1 MKNYINMLTEEDVI
15 DVLKQNNLVLVEDNK
30 KKVIKRTKQGI
41 VVRCQKAKSILK
53 QIRDM
58 IEKSLPYV
66 KNVLFDNNK
75 LDEEP
80 EDNSEKI
87 LLIQN
92 FAIYE
97 VLSSETKQI
106 SYTLSSIYYDFMCD
120 KFGEEYVCD
129 YDNYK
134 LIKKQKDLTL

>member
-1 MKNYINMLTEEDVI
+1 MKNYINMLTQEDVI

-41 VVRCQKAKSILK
+41 VVRCQKAKSISK

-66 KNVLFDNNK
+66 KNVLFDNNMV
-75 LDEEP
+75 DEEP

-97 VLSSETKQI
+97 VLISETKQI
-106 SYTLSSIYYDFMCD
+106 SYILSSTYYDFMCE
-120 KFGEEYVCD
+120 KFGED
-129 YDNYK
+129 YAQDYNSYQNK
-134 LIKKQKDLTL
+134 MQNKEPTK

>member
-1 MKNYINMLTEEDVI
+1 MLTQEDVI

-41 VVRCQKAKSILK
+41 LVRCKKAKSILK

-58 IEKSLPYV
+58 IEKSMPYV
-66 KNVLFDNNK
+66 KNVLFNNDMV
-75 LDEEP
+75 DEEP

-106 SYTLSSIYYDFMCD
+106 SYILSSTYYDFMCD
-120 KFGEEYVCD
+120 KFGEEYIQD
-129 YDNYK
+129 YDSYQNK
-134 LIKKQKDLTL
+134 TQNKEQTK

>member
-1 MKNYINMLTEEDVI
+1 MLTEEDVI

-41 VVRCQKAKSILK
+41 LVRCKKAKSILK

-66 KNVLFDNNK
+66 KNVLFDNNMV
-75 LDEEP
+75 DEEP

-106 SYTLSSIYYDFMCD
+106 SYTLSIIFHDFMCD
-120 KFGEEYVCD
+120 KFGEEYIQD
-129 YDNYK
+129 YDSYQNK
-134 LIKKQKDLTL
+134 IQNKEQTK

>member
-1 MKNYINMLTEEDVI
+1 MLTEEDII

-41 VVRCQKAKSILK
+41 LVRCKKAKSILK

-58 IEKSLPYV
+58 IEKSMPYV
-66 KNVLFDNNK
+66 KNVLFNNDMV
-75 LDEEP
+75 DEEP

-106 SYTLSSIYYDFMCD
+106 SYILSSTYYDFMCD
-120 KFGEEYVCD
+120 KFGEEYIQD
-129 YDNYK
+129 YDSYQNK
-134 LIKKQKDLTL
+134 TQNKEQTK